1 MGCNR
6 MVRQGVLRFSSRSSG
21 PADLPE
27 VPVSQPSPATSAAG
41 HASLRVW
48 AFFLALSF
56 VWGSSFLFIKIG
68 LDEHL
73 PPFTLVSYRLGIA
86 TLFLVAVMRLSGGT
100 LPRSRDA
107 LGRLFVLAILN
118 VAIPFTFLTW
128 GEQYI
133 TSAVT
138 SIFNGLVPLF
148 AIVIAALVL
157 HDEPITLNRLG
168 GLLVG
173 FIGAVLLASPNLG
186 AANSADAT
194 TALVGEIAVTGAAL
208 SYAAAAVYAR
218 RAITGR
224 AFINDP
230 VTGPRPPAPAEIALV
245 QVGWQPWWWRAW
257 PSSSSRIPAASSPCR
272 AHGKA
277 WFSVAW
283 LGMLGSGVAYLLY
296 FRILRAWGATRS
308 TLVTYVMPIVGIALG
323 VAVLGEVLHPAE
335 ILGSGA
341 GHRRP
346 RARQQQVRAAAAL
359 RPCPRPDHSGGEARY
374 RLIETVY
381 HLAHDRILAARNRP

>member
-1 MGCNR
+1 M
-6 MVRQGVLRFSSRSSG
+6 
-21 PADLPE
+21 
-27 VPVSQPSPATSAAG
+27 SQPRPATSAAG

-68 LDEHL
+68 LDEGL
-73 PPFTLVSYRLGIA
+73 GPFTLVSYRLGIA
-86 TLFLVAVMRLSGGT
+86 TLFLVAVLRLSGGT

-118 VAIPFTFLTW
+118 VAIPFTLLTW

-168 GLLVG
+168 GLVVG

-186 AANSADAT
+186 TANSADAT
-194 TALVGEIAVTGAAL
+194 SALIGEIAVTGAAL

-224 AFINDP
+224 AFIDDP

-245 QVGWQPWWWRAW
+245 QVGVAGVLVALLAILVEPHPGAIIAVPASWQ
-257 PSSSSRIPAASSPCR
+257 
-272 AHGKA
+272 A

-283 LGMLGSGVAYLLY
+283 LGVLGSGVAYLLY

-335 ILGSGA
+335 ILGSVLVVGGLVLA
-341 GHRRP
+341 SSRFGQRRLYG
-346 RARQQQVRAAAAL
+346 RARVPQV
-359 RPCPRPDHSGGEARY
+359 SEATRTT
-374 RLIETVY
+374 E
-381 HLAHDRILAARNRP
+381 

>member
-1 MGCNR
+1 
-6 MVRQGVLRFSSRSSG
+6 VT
-21 PADLPE
+21 
-27 VPVSQPSPATSAAG
+27 QPNATTPAAG
-41 HASLRVW
+41 RPRLRVW
-48 AFFLALSF
+48 AFFFALSF

-73 PPFTLVSYRLGIA
+73 PPFTLVSYRLWIA
-86 TLFLVAVMRLSGGT
+86 TLFLMILVRLSGGT
-100 LPRSRDA
+100 LPRSREA
-107 LGRLFVLAILN
+107 WGRLIVLGIIN
-118 VAIPFTFLTW
+118 VAVPFTLLTW

-186 AANSADAT
+186 ASGSSDST
-194 TALVGEIAVTGAAL
+194 TALVGEIAVACAAV

-218 RAITGR
+218 RAVTGR

-230 VTGPRPPAPAEIALV
+230 VVGPRPPAPAEIALV
-245 QVGWQPWWWRAW
+245 QVATAAILATGLALIAESPAGSLIAVPASANAW
-257 PSSSSRIPAASSPCR
+257 L
-272 AHGKA
+272 
-277 WFSVAW
+277 SVAW
-283 LGMLGSGVAYLLY
+283 LGILGSGVAYLLY

-308 TLVTYVMPIVGIALG
+308 TLVTYVMPIVGIGLG
-323 VAVLGEVLHPAE
+323 VTVLGEVLHPAE
-335 ILGSGA
+335 ILGSVLVIGGLA
-341 GHRRP
+341 LASSRFGQRRLYG
-346 RARQQQVRAAAAL
+346 RARVPAV
-359 RPCPRPDHSGGEARY
+359 PEARHST
-374 RLIETVY
+374 E
-381 HLAHDRILAARNRP
+381 

>member
-1 MGCNR
+1 
-6 MVRQGVLRFSSRSSG
+6 
-21 PADLPE
+21 
-27 VPVSQPSPATSAAG
+27 
-41 HASLRVW
+41 
-48 AFFLALSF
+48 
-56 VWGSSFLFIKIG
+56 VWGSSFLFIKIA

-86 TLFLVAVMRLSGGT
+86 TIVLIAVMRLSGGT

-107 LGRLFVLAILN
+107 IGRLILLGILN
-118 VAIPFTFLTW
+118 VAIPFTLLTW

-173 FIGAVLLASPNLG
+173 FMGAVLLASPNLG
-186 AANSADAT
+186 AANSADSNA
-194 TALVGEIAVTGAAL
+194 ALIGEFAVAGASL
-208 SYAAAAVYAR
+208 SYACAAVYAR

-224 AFINDP
+224 AFIDDP

-245 QVGWQPWWWRAW
+245 QVAVAAVVVTCLAIVTEAHPGGLLAV
-257 PSSSSRIPAASSPCR
+257 PASV
-272 AHGKA
+272 KA

-323 VAVLGEVLHPAE
+323 VSVLGEVLHPAE
-335 ILGSGA
+335 IVGSVLVIGGLA
-341 GHRRP
+341 LASSPYGQRRLFG
-346 RARQQQVRAAAAL
+346 RAARVPAA
-359 RPCPRPDHSGGEARY
+359 SEA
-374 RLIETVY
+374 
-381 HLAHDRILAARNRP
+381 NQPG

>member
-1 MGCNR
+1 
-6 MVRQGVLRFSSRSSG
+6 
-21 PADLPE
+21 LPE
-27 VPVSQPSPATSAAG
+27 VPVSQPSPATPATRR
-41 HASLRVW
+41 ASLRVW

-73 PPFTLVSYRLGIA
+73 PPFTLVTYRLGIA
-86 TLFLVAVMRLSGGT
+86 TLFLLAVMRITGGT

-186 AANSADAT
+186 AASSADAT
-194 TALVGEIAVTGAAL
+194 SALVGEIAVTGAAL

-224 AFINDP
+224 AFIDDP
-230 VTGPRPPAPAEIALV
+230 VTGPRPPAPAEIALI
-245 QVGWQPWWWRAW
+245 QVGV
-257 PSSSSRIPAASSPCR
+257 AAVVVACLAVVSEPHPGGLIAMPGSW
-272 AHGKA
+272 KA

-283 LGMLGSGVAYLLY
+283 LGVLGSGVAYLLY

-323 VAVLGEVLHPAE
+323 VAVLSEVLHPAE
-335 ILGSGA
+335 ILGSILVIGGLA
-341 GHRRP
+341 LASSRFGQRRLYG
-346 RARQQQVRAAAAL
+346 RASAPMAVDADQSR
-359 RPCPRPDHSGGEARY
+359 
-374 RLIETVY
+374 
-381 HLAHDRILAARNRP
+381 

>member
-1 MGCNR
+1 M
-6 MVRQGVLRFSSRSSG
+6 
-21 PADLPE
+21 PE
-27 VPVSQPSPATSAAG
+27 VPVSQPDPATQARG
-41 HASLRVW
+41 RPSLRVW

-86 TLFLVAVMRLSGGT
+86 TLFLVAVVRLTGGT

-107 LGRLFVLAILN
+107 LGRLIVLAIIN
-118 VAIPFTFLTW
+118 VAIPFTLLTW

-148 AIVIAALVL
+148 AIVIAAFVL

-173 FIGAVLLASPNLG
+173 FVGAVLLASPNLG
-186 AANSADAT
+186 AASSADSTA
-194 TALVGEIAVTGAAL
+194 ALVGEIAVAGAAL

-230 VTGPRPPAPAEIALV
+230 VVGPRPPAPAEIALA
-245 QVGWQPWWWRAW
+245 QVAVAAVFTTCLSLVVERPAGGLIAV
-257 PSSSSRIPAASSPCR
+257 PSSA
-272 AHGKA
+272 GA

-283 LGMLGSGVAYLLY
+283 LGILGSGVAYLLY

-323 VAVLGEVLHPAE
+323 VTVLGEVLHPAE
-335 ILGSGA
+335 ILGSVLVIGGLA
-341 GHRRP
+341 LASSRFGQRRLYG
-346 RARQQQVRAAAAL
+346 RARV
-359 RPCPRPDHSGGEARY
+359 PVPEA
-374 RLIETVY
+374 TQPT
-381 HLAHDRILAARNRP
+381 D

>member
-1 MGCNR
+1 MLMSGIHAVEAVAAWRSRRMKVTASGCAGNVFYDSAAGR
-6 MVRQGVLRFSSRSSG
+6 RAGRS
-21 PADLPE
+21 PE
-27 VPVSQPSPATSAAG
+27 VRVSQPSPATSAAG
-41 HASLRVW
+41 RPSLRVW

-73 PPFTLVSYRLGIA
+73 PPFWLVSYRLWIA

-107 LGRLFVLAILN
+107 IGRLIVLAILN

-157 HDEPITLNRLG
+157 HDEPITLNRLV

-186 AANSADAT
+186 AAGSANSTA
-194 TALVGEIAVTGAAL
+194 ALVGEIAVAGAAL

-218 RAITGR
+218 RAVTGR

-230 VTGPRPPAPAEIALV
+230 VTGPRPPAPAEIALA
-245 QVGWQPWWWRAW
+245 QVAVAAVLTT
-257 PSSSSRIPAASSPCR
+257 SLALIVESPAGGLIVVPGTAN
-272 AHGKA
+272 A

-323 VAVLGEVLHPAE
+323 VTVLSEVLHGAE
-335 ILGSGA
+335 ILGSVLVIGGLA
-341 GHRRP
+341 LASSRFGQRRLYG
-346 RARQQQVRAAAAL
+346 RARVPAAEVE
-359 RPCPRPDHSGGEARY
+359 RSG
-374 RLIETVY
+374 
-381 HLAHDRILAARNRP
+381 

>member
-1 MGCNR
+1 MFYDSEAARRDGT
-6 MVRQGVLRFSSRSSG
+6 
-21 PADLPE
+21 LPE
-27 VPVSQPSPATSAAG
+27 EPVSQPSPATSAN
-41 HASLRVW
+41 HTASLRVW
-48 AFFLALSF
+48 ALFLALSF

-86 TLFLVAVMRLSGGT
+86 TLFLVAVLRLSGGT

-107 LGRLFVLAILN
+107 LGRLFLLAVLN
-118 VAIPFTFLTW
+118 VAVPFTLLTW

-168 GLLVG
+168 GLVVG
-173 FIGAVLLASPNLG
+173 FVGAVLLASPNLG

-245 QVGWQPWWWRAW
+245 QVGVAGVLVAVLAIFVEPHPGGIIAVPGSWQ
-257 PSSSSRIPAASSPCR
+257 
-272 AHGKA
+272 A

-283 LGMLGSGVAYLLY
+283 LGVLGSGVAYLLY

-335 ILGSGA
+335 ILGSILVIGGLA
-341 GHRRP
+341 LASSPYGQRRLYG
-346 RARQQQVRAAAAL
+346 RARVPQV
-359 RPCPRPDHSGGEARY
+359 PEATRSS
-374 RLIETVY
+374 
-381 HLAHDRILAARNRP
+381 D

>member
-1 MGCNR
+1 M
-6 MVRQGVLRFSSRSSG
+6 
-21 PADLPE
+21 
-27 VPVSQPSPATSAAG
+27 SQPSPATPATG
-41 HASLRVW
+41 RTSLRVW

-56 VWGSSFLFIKIG
+56 VWGSSFLFIKEG
-68 LDEHL
+68 LDEGL

-86 TLFLVAVMRLSGGT
+86 ALFLVAVLRVGGGT

-107 LGRLFVLAILN
+107 IGRLIVLAILN
-118 VAIPFTFLTW
+118 VAVPFTLLTW

-173 FIGAVLLASPNLG
+173 FLGAVLLASPNLG
-186 AANSADAT
+186 AANSADST
-194 TALVGEIAVTGAAL
+194 QALVGEIAVTGAAL

-245 QVGWQPWWWRAW
+245 QVAVAGVIVALLAIVVEPHPGGIVAV
-257 PSSSSRIPAASSPCR
+257 PAS
-272 AHGKA
+272 GLA

-283 LGMLGSGVAYLLY
+283 LGVLGSGVAYLLY

-323 VAVLGEVLHPAE
+323 VTFLHEVLHPAE
-335 ILGSGA
+335 ILGSALVIGGLA
-341 GHRRP
+341 LASSPYGQRRLYG
-346 RARQQQVRAAAAL
+346 RARVPKVSEAER
-359 RPCPRPDHSGGEARY
+359 SG
-374 RLIETVY
+374 
-381 HLAHDRILAARNRP
+381 

>member
-1 MGCNR
+1 
-6 MVRQGVLRFSSRSSG
+6 MVRQGVLRLSRRPSG
-21 PADLPE
+21 PADLSEEPL
-27 VPVSQPSPATSAAG
+27 SQPSPATSAAG

-56 VWGSSFLFIKIG
+56 VWGSSFLYIKIG
-68 LDEHL
+68 LDEGL
-73 PPFTLVSYRLGIA
+73 GPFTLVSYRLGIA
-86 TLFLVAVMRLSGGT
+86 TLFLVAVLRLSGGT
-100 LPRSRDA
+100 LPRSSDA

-118 VAIPFTFLTW
+118 VAIPFTLLTW

-168 GLLVG
+168 GLVVG
-173 FIGAVLLASPNLG
+173 FIGAVLLASPHLG
-186 AANSADAT
+186 AANSTDAT
-194 TALVGEIAVTGAAL
+194 KALVGEIAVTGAAL

-224 AFINDP
+224 AFVDDP
-230 VTGPRPPAPAEIALV
+230 ITGPRPPAPAEIALV
-245 QVGWQPWWWRAW
+245 QVGVAGVLVALLAILVEPHPGAIIAA
-257 PSSSSRIPAASSPCR
+257 PSSLQ
-272 AHGKA
+272 A

-283 LGMLGSGVAYLLY
+283 LGVLGSGVAYLLY

-335 ILGSGA
+335 ILGSVLVIGGLVLA
-341 GHRRP
+341 SSRFGQRRLYG
-346 RARQQQVRAAAAL
+346 RARV
-359 RPCPRPDHSGGEARY
+359 PIVPEATR
-374 RLIETVY
+374 TT
-381 HLAHDRILAARNRP
+381 D